1 MPTISNMLKTAAV
14 AGVLG
19 LVAVAGS
26 AAPAAAH
33 TYTRCDYDGDRC
45 VRIQCDWD
53 GDDCWRASQYS
64 QSPYYYGGGR
74 WVCDADGDDC
84 RWTYGRRDYG
94 DGYSGNY
101 GRNNDDG
108 YYNRSY
114 ERRDY
119 DDDYYDGSDALSFGY
134 HN

>member
-1 MPTISNMLKTAAV
+1 MPTISNVLKTAVA

-53 GDDCWRASQYS
+53 GDDCWRQSQYS
-64 QSPYYYGGGR
+64 QTPYYYGRGR
-74 WVCDADGDDC
+74 WACDGDGDDC
-84 RWTYGRRDYG
+84 SWTYNRRNDDDYYG
-94 DGYSGNY
+94 GY

-108 YYNRSY
+108 YSNRSY
-114 ERRDY
+114 GRQDYY